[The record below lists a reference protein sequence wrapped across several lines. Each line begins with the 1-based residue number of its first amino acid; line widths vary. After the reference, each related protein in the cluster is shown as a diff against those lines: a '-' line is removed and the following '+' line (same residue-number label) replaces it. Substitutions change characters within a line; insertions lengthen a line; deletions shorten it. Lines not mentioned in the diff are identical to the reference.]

1 MFHGIFH
8 GIFHGE
14 IMMSRIIDHN
24 GYLMDL
30 HEVSNGIYHLA
41 ITWLAWKSSINW
53 HFSEKSSINKG
64 FSVAIAMFDHIHVY
78 IITYNIYIY
87 TCMYYHN
94 IYIHINTIK
103 YIYEE

>member
-30 HEVSNGIYHLA
+30 HEVCNGKITIWQSRGWLGNPPKKLTVQWEFIY
-41 ITWLAWKSSINW
+41 K
-53 HFSEKSSINKG
+53 
-64 FSVAIAMFDHIHVY
+64 
-78 IITYNIYIY
+78 
-87 TCMYYHN
+87 
-94 IYIHINTIK
+94 
-103 YIYEE
+103 